1 MALPQSKIDEY
12 YMSCALELA
21 ARGAE
26 CSPNPRVG
34 CVLVRD
40 GEIVGRGWHQ
50 KYGGPHAEVNAVRD
64 AGDAARGA
72 TAYVTLEPCSHYGKT
87 PPCADLLIERGVARC
102 VAGMRDPNP
111 KVDGG
116 GFAKLEK
123 AGIAVKAGVLEDEC
137 RWGQGRRA
145 RGRMPLD
152 EPRLHPPHD
161 ARTPVGDAENRSLAR
176 RENRA

>member
-116 GFAKLEK
+116 GFAKLE
-123 AGIAVKAGVLEDEC
+123 GGHC
-137 RWGQGRRA
+137 GQGRRA

-161 ARTPVGDAENRSLAR
+161 ARTPVGDAENRRLAR
-176 RENRA
+176 RKNRA

>member
-21 ARGAE
+21 ARGME

-40 GEIVGRGWHQ
+40 GEIVGRGWHR
-50 KYGGPHAEVNAVRD
+50 KIRRPARRGERRTRRWRSRARSDGLRD
-64 AGDAARGA
+64 ARAVLALRQDAALRRPSDRTRRRALRRRNARPEPEGRRRG
-72 TAYVTLEPCSHYGKT
+72 LRK
-87 PPCADLLIERGVARC
+87 AR
-102 VAGMRDPNP
+102 
-111 KVDGG
+111 KGG
-116 GFAKLEK
+116 HS
-123 AGIAVKAGVLEDEC
+123 
-137 RWGQGRRA
+137 GQGRRA

-161 ARTPVGDAENRSLAR
+161 ARTPVGDAENRRLAR
-176 RENRA
+176 RQNRA